1 MVSVLNRLHDRLGL
15 RTTPSIFFLSAA
27 LVVVFTVAMG
37 LFPGPVQ
44 GAFGAVAH
52 VLRYET
58 GWFYTFSVTALVV
71 FALGLA
77 VSRYGRVKI
86 GDDDSLPA
94 YSGLTWFGMLFA
106 AGVGAILMFWG
117 VAEPITHYANPPM
130 YGTEAG
136 SDRAAVEA
144 LNIANFHFGLHMWTI
159 LAVPGLAFGYFT
171 YKRKLPPR
179 VSSAFHPLLGDGIH
193 GPWGK
198 AIDILAIVATV
209 FGLAVSVGMGSL
221 QINSGLTYVY
231 GVPVSGWVQAGIIA
245 VITAVGLAS
254 VVAGMEKGVKRLS
267 YANIVLAVALMLFV
281 LMAGA
286 SMSTMRAIV
295 ESVGSYVNQ
304 LPTLAFF
311 NDTHGNG
318 EWSGDWTVFYWAW
331 TVTWAPFVGMFVAKI
346 SRGRTIRQFVVG
358 VLAVPSAF
366 VAVWMAI
373 YGYNAIRIDRAPE
386 TRGSLTDT
394 IVTQGNPE
402 AALFQFLGSMP
413 WFAVTALV
421 ALVVITIFF
430 ITSIDS
436 GALVMD
442 AMANGHEDEAPR
454 RQRVFWTLAVGAVC
468 AAILLTAGENG
479 LDALQEVIIVIGAP
493 VMLLEVLQ
501 AVMLL
506 QALRQDAGTARPMRT
521 RQWKKV
527 LPAEEYHRR
536 AQEDTAAVSEFVI
549 RPEYEVGTEPE
560 NDTHQPRTW
569 HWQREQ
575 EGRPVYQLAL
585 TGGASSGKRTAA
597 HAFEELGAVML
608 DSVQMWHELLEPG
621 TATREEVDRIFG
633 EQLGTGPA
641 APAADVSDALDE
653 LMPRNETVRTRAH
666 ELLMPHMRETARRRA
681 REAGP
686 DAVMVQVLRD
696 PLETE
701 QHDRFDLVVAVAAPA
716 EERVQ
721 RLREDEGVPADVAW
735 DIVDR
740 APSED
745 ETRDIADRVIVNDGD
760 VAQVR
765 EQVRAIWEDEV
776 LPVLQE
782 DDPTEGQEHDGTV
795 HARGTN

>member
-1 MVSVLNRLHDRLGL
+1 MLHRLHDRLGL
-15 RTTPSIFFLSAA
+15 RTTPSIFFVSAA
-27 LVVVFTVAMG
+27 LIVVFTAAMS

-44 GAFGAVAH
+44 GFFGGIAH
-52 VLRYET
+52 VLRYRT
-58 GWFYTFSVTALVV
+58 GWFYTFSVTALVI
-71 FALGLA
+71 FAVGLA
-77 VSRYGRVKI
+77 LSRYGRVKI
-86 GDDDSLPA
+86 GDDDSQPA

-106 AGVGAILMFWG
+106 AGVGAVLMFWG
-117 VAEPITHYANPPM
+117 VAEPINHYANPPM
-130 YGTEAG
+130 YGTDPE

-144 LNIANFHFGLHMWTI
+144 LNIANFHFGVHMWAI

-198 AIDILAIVATV
+198 AIDVLSIVATV
-209 FGLAVSVGMGSL
+209 FGLGVSVGLGAL

-231 GVPVSGWVQAGIIA
+231 GIPMAGWIQAAIIA

-254 VVAGMEKGVKRLS
+254 VLAGMEKGVKRLS
-267 YANIVLAVALMLFV
+267 YANIVLAVALLLFV

-286 SMSTMRAIV
+286 SMDTMRAIV
-295 ESVGSYVNQ
+295 ESVGGYAQQ

-311 NDTHGNG
+311 NDTYGG
-318 EWSGDWTVFYWAW
+318 GTWSGDWTVFYWAW

-346 SRGRTIRQFVVG
+346 SRGRTIREFVVG
-358 VLAVPSAF
+358 VLGVPSAF
-366 VAVWMAI
+366 VVVWMAI
-373 YGYNAIRIDRAPE
+373 YGYNAIRIDRAPG
-386 TRGSLTDT
+386 TRGTLTET

-402 AALFQFLGSMP
+402 AALFQFLQTMP
-413 WFAVTALV
+413 WFAVTAFV
-421 ALVVITIFF
+421 ALIVITVFF

-442 AMANGHEDEAPR
+442 AMANGHEDEGPR
-454 RQRVFWTLAVGAVC
+454 RQRIFWTLAVGAVC
-468 AAILLTAGENG
+468 TAIIATSGENG
-479 LDALQEVIIVIGAP
+479 LNALQEVIIVIGAP

-521 RQWKKV
+521 RQWKRV

-536 AQEDTAAVSEFVI
+536 AQEDGAAVSEYVI

-597 HAFEELGAVML
+597 RAFEELGAAVL
-608 DSVQMWHELLEPG
+608 DSAQMWQQLLEPG
-621 TATREEVDRIFG
+621 TPTRAEVERIFG
-633 EQLGTGPA
+633 EQLPTA
-641 APAADVSDALDE
+641 ADAPAEDVAAALDE
-653 LMPRNETVRTRAH
+653 LMARNETARARAH
-666 ELLMPHMRETARRRA
+666 ELLMPEMRESARRRA
-681 REAGP
+681 REAGT
-686 DAVMVQVLRD
+686 DRVMVQVVRD
-696 PLETE
+696 PLEAE
-701 QHDRFDLVVAVAAPA
+701 QRDRFDLVVAVEAPA

-721 RLREDEGVPADVAW
+721 RLRRTEGVAADVAW
-735 DIVDR
+735 DLVDQ
-740 APSED
+740 APSD
-745 ETRDIADRVIVNDGD
+745 GETRDVADRVIVNDGD
-760 VAQVR
+760 VELVRDQVR
-765 EQVRAIWEDEV
+765 EIWQDQI
-776 LPVLQE
+776 LPVL
-782 DDPTEGQEHDGTV
+782 DHKSTEEGHDHEGTV
-795 HARGTN
+795 HETGSH

>member
-1 MVSVLNRLHDRLGL
+1 MLHRLHDRLGL
-15 RTTPSIFFLSAA
+15 RTTPSIFFVSAA
-27 LVVVFTVAMG
+27 LVVVFTAAMG

-44 GAFGAVAH
+44 GVFGDIAH
-52 VLRYET
+52 VLRYQT
-58 GWFYTFSVTALVV
+58 GWFYTLSVTGLVI
-71 FALGLA
+71 FAVGLA
-77 VSRYGRVKI
+77 LSRYGRVRL
-86 GDDDSLPA
+86 GDDDSEPA

-106 AGVGAILMFWG
+106 AGVGAVLMFWG
-117 VAEPITHYANPPM
+117 VAEPINHYANPPM
-130 YGTEAG
+130 YGTEPA

-144 LNIANFHFGLHMWTI
+144 LNIANFHFGVHMWAI

-198 AIDILAIVATV
+198 AIDILSIVATV
-209 FGLAVSVGMGSL
+209 FGLAVSVGLGAL

-231 GVPVSGWVQAGIIA
+231 GIPMEGWVQAAIIA

-254 VVAGMEKGVKRLS
+254 VLAGMEKGIKRLS
-267 YANIVLAVALMLFV
+267 YANIILAVALLLFV

-286 SMSTMRAIV
+286 SMSTMRAVV
-295 ESVGSYVNQ
+295 EPVGGYLGQ

-311 NDTHGNG
+311 NDTYGG
-318 EWSGDWTVFYWAW
+318 GQWPGDWTVFYWAW

-358 VLAVPSAF
+358 VLGVPSAF
-366 VAVWMAI
+366 VAIWMAV
-373 YGYNAIRIDRAPE
+373 YGYNAIRIDRAPQ
-386 TRGSLTDT
+386 TRGTLTET

-402 AALFQFLGSMP
+402 AALFQFLQTMP
-413 WFAVTALV
+413 WFAVTAFV

-442 AMANGHEDEAPR
+442 AMANGHEDEGSR
-454 RQRVFWTLAVGAVC
+454 RQRIFWTLAVGAVC
-468 AAILLTAGENG
+468 TAIIATSGENG

-521 RQWKKV
+521 RQWKRV

-536 AQEDTAAVSEFVI
+536 AQEDGPAVADFVI

-560 NDTHQPRTW
+560 HDTHQPRTW

-585 TGGASSGKRTAA
+585 TGGASAGKRTAA
-597 HAFEELGAVML
+597 RAFEELGAVML

-621 TATREEVDRIFG
+621 TGTRSEVERVFGDQLATAPEAS
-633 EQLGTGPA
+633 A
-641 APAADVSDALDE
+641 AEVSDALDE
-653 LMPRNETVRTRAH
+653 LMARNETVRARAH
-666 ELLMPHMRETARRRA
+666 ELLMPHMREIARRRA
-681 REAGP
+681 RDVGP
-686 DAVMVQVLRD
+686 DAVMVQVVRD
-696 PLETE
+696 PLEAE
-701 QHDRFDLVVAVAAPA
+701 QRDRFDLVVAVAAPA

-721 RLREDEGVPADVAW
+721 RLREDEGLPVDVAW
-735 DIVDR
+735 DVVDR
-740 APSED
+740 APSEN
-745 ETRDIADRVIVNDGD
+745 ETRGVADRVIVNDGD
-760 VAQVR
+760 VEQVR
-765 EQVRAIWEDEV
+765 EQVREIWNDQI

-782 DDPTEGQEHDGTV
+782 DGAVEEEDRDGTV
-795 HARGTN
+795 HPTGSH

>member
-1 MVSVLNRLHDRLGL
+1 MLHRLHDCLGL
-15 RTTPSIFFLSAA
+15 RTTPSIFFVSAA
-27 LVVVFTVAMG
+27 LVVVFTAAMS

-44 GAFGAVAH
+44 GVFGDIAH
-52 VLRYET
+52 VLRYQT
-58 GWFYTFSVTALVV
+58 GWFYTLSVTGLVI
-71 FALGLA
+71 FAVGLA
-77 VSRYGRVKI
+77 LSRYGRVRL
-86 GDDDSLPA
+86 GDDDSEPA

-106 AGVGAILMFWG
+106 AGVGAVLMFWG
-117 VAEPITHYANPPM
+117 VAEPINHYANPPM
-130 YGTEAG
+130 YGTEPA
-136 SDRAAVEA
+136 SDRSAVEA
-144 LNIANFHFGLHMWTI
+144 LNIANFHFGVHMWAI

-171 YKRKLPPR
+171 YNRKLPPR

-198 AIDILAIVATV
+198 AIDILSIVATV
-209 FGLAVSVGMGSL
+209 FGLAVSVGLGAL

-231 GVPVSGWVQAGIIA
+231 GIPMEGWVQAAIIA

-254 VVAGMEKGVKRLS
+254 VLAGMEKGIKRLS
-267 YANIVLAVALMLFV
+267 YANIILAVALLLFV

-286 SMSTMRAIV
+286 SMSTMRAVV
-295 ESVGSYVNQ
+295 EPVGGYLGQ

-311 NDTHGNG
+311 NDTYGG
-318 EWSGDWTVFYWAW
+318 GQWSGDWTVFYWAW

-358 VLAVPSAF
+358 VLGVPSAF
-366 VAVWMAI
+366 VAVWMAV
-373 YGYNAIRIDRAPE
+373 YGYNAIRIDRAPQ
-386 TRGSLTDT
+386 TRGTLTET

-402 AALFQFLGSMP
+402 AALFQFLQTMP
-413 WFAVTALV
+413 WFAVTAFV

-442 AMANGHEDEAPR
+442 AMANGHEDEGSR
-454 RQRVFWTLAVGAVC
+454 RQRIFWTLAVGAVC
-468 AAILLTAGENG
+468 TAIIATSGENG

-521 RQWKKV
+521 RQWKRV

-536 AQEDTAAVSEFVI
+536 AQEAGPAVADFVI

-560 NDTHQPRTW
+560 HDTHQPRTW

-585 TGGASSGKRTAA
+585 TGGASAGKRTAA
-597 HAFEELGAVML
+597 RAFEELGAVML

-621 TATREEVDRIFG
+621 TGTRSEVERVFGDQLATAPEAS
-633 EQLGTGPA
+633 A
-641 APAADVSDALDE
+641 AEVSDALDE
-653 LMPRNETVRTRAH
+653 LMARNETVRARAH
-666 ELLMPHMRETARRRA
+666 ELLMPHMREIARRRA
-681 REAGP
+681 RDVGP
-686 DAVMVQVLRD
+686 DAVMVQVVRD
-696 PLETE
+696 PLEAE
-701 QHDRFDLVVAVAAPA
+701 QRDRFDLVVAVAAPA

-721 RLREDEGVPADVAW
+721 RLREDEGLPVDVAW
-735 DIVDR
+735 DVVDR
-740 APSED
+740 APSEN
-745 ETRDIADRVIVNDGD
+745 ETRGVADRVIVNDGD
-760 VAQVR
+760 VEQVR
-765 EQVRAIWEDEV
+765 EQVREIWNDQI

-782 DDPTEGQEHDGTV
+782 DGAVEEEDRDGTV
-795 HARGTN
+795 HPTGSH

>member
-1 MVSVLNRLHDRLGL
+1 MLHRLHDRLGL
-15 RTTPSIFFLSAA
+15 RTTPSIFFVSAA
-27 LVVVFTVAMG
+27 LIVVFTAAMS

-44 GAFGAVAH
+44 GFFGGIAH
-52 VLRYET
+52 VLRYRT
-58 GWFYTFSVTALVV
+58 GWFYTFSVTALVI
-71 FALGLA
+71 FAVGLA
-77 VSRYGRVKI
+77 LSRYGRVKI
-86 GDDDSLPA
+86 GDDDSQPA

-106 AGVGAILMFWG
+106 AGVGAVLMFWG
-117 VAEPITHYANPPM
+117 VAEPINHYANPPM
-130 YGTEAG
+130 YGTDPE

-144 LNIANFHFGLHMWTI
+144 LNIANFHFGVHMWAI

-198 AIDILAIVATV
+198 AIDVLSIVATV
-209 FGLAVSVGMGSL
+209 FGLGVSVGLGAL

-231 GVPVSGWVQAGIIA
+231 GIPMAGWIQAAIIA

-254 VVAGMEKGVKRLS
+254 VLAGMEKGVKRLS
-267 YANIVLAVALMLFV
+267 YANIVLAVALLLFV

-286 SMSTMRAIV
+286 SMDTMRAIV
-295 ESVGSYVNQ
+295 ESVGGYAQQ

-311 NDTHGNG
+311 NDTYGG
-318 EWSGDWTVFYWAW
+318 GTWSGDWTVFYWAW

-346 SRGRTIRQFVVG
+346 SRGRTIREFVVG
-358 VLAVPSAF
+358 VLGVPSAF
-366 VAVWMAI
+366 VVVWMAI
-373 YGYNAIRIDRAPE
+373 YGYNAIRIDRAPG
-386 TRGSLTDT
+386 TRGTLTET

-402 AALFQFLGSMP
+402 AALFQFLQTMP
-413 WFAVTALV
+413 WFAVTAFV
-421 ALVVITIFF
+421 ALIVITVFF

-442 AMANGHEDEAPR
+442 AMANGHDDEGPR
-454 RQRVFWTLAVGAVC
+454 RQRIFWTLAVGAVC
-468 AAILLTAGENG
+468 TAIIATSGENG
-479 LDALQEVIIVIGAP
+479 LNALQEVIIVIGAP

-521 RQWKKV
+521 RQWKRV

-536 AQEDTAAVSEFVI
+536 AQEDGAAVSEYVI

-597 HAFEELGAVML
+597 RAFEELGAAVL
-608 DSVQMWHELLEPG
+608 DSAQMWQQLLEPG
-621 TATREEVDRIFG
+621 TPTRAEVERIFG
-633 EQLGTGPA
+633 EQLPTA
-641 APAADVSDALDE
+641 ADAPAEDVAAALDE
-653 LMPRNETVRTRAH
+653 LMARNETARARAH
-666 ELLMPHMRETARRRA
+666 ELLMPEMRESARRRA
-681 REAGP
+681 REAGT
-686 DAVMVQVLRD
+686 DRVMVQVVRD
-696 PLETE
+696 PLEAE
-701 QHDRFDLVVAVAAPA
+701 QRDRFDLVVAVEAPA

-721 RLREDEGVPADVAW
+721 RLRRTEGVAADVAW
-735 DIVDR
+735 DLVDQ
-740 APSED
+740 APSD
-745 ETRDIADRVIVNDGD
+745 GETRDVADRVIVNDGD
-760 VAQVR
+760 VEHVRDQVR
-765 EQVRAIWEDEV
+765 EIWQDQI
-776 LPVLQE
+776 LPVL
-782 DDPTEGQEHDGTV
+782 DHKSTEEGHDHEGTV
-795 HARGTN
+795 HETGSH

>member
-1 MVSVLNRLHDRLGL
+1 MLHRLHDRLGL
-15 RTTPSIFFLSAA
+15 RTTPSIFFVSAA
-27 LVVVFTVAMG
+27 LIVVFTAAMG

-44 GAFGAVAH
+44 GIFGSIAH
-52 VLRYET
+52 VLRYRT
-58 GWFYTFSVTALVV
+58 GWFYTFSVTALVI
-71 FALGLA
+71 FAVGLA

-86 GDDDSLPA
+86 GDDDSQPT

-106 AGVGAILMFWG
+106 AGVGAVLMFWG

-130 YGTEAG
+130 YGTEPE

-144 LNIANFHFGLHMWTI
+144 LNIANFHFGVHMWAI

-198 AIDILAIVATV
+198 AIDILSIVATV
-209 FGLAVSVGMGSL
+209 FGLAVSVGLGAL

-231 GVPVSGWVQAGIIA
+231 GIPMAGWIQAAIIA

-254 VVAGMEKGVKRLS
+254 VLAGMEKGVKRLS
-267 YANIVLAVALMLFV
+267 YANIVLAVALLLFV

-286 SMSTMRAIV
+286 SMDTMRAIV
-295 ESVGSYVNQ
+295 ESVGGYAQQ
-304 LPTLAFF
+304 LPTLALF
-311 NDTHGNG
+311 NDTYGG
-318 EWSGDWTVFYWAW
+318 GTWSGDWTVFYWAW

-346 SRGRTIRQFVVG
+346 SRGRTIREFVVG
-358 VLAVPSAF
+358 VLGVPSAF
-366 VAVWMAI
+366 VVVWMAI

-386 TRGSLTDT
+386 TRATLTET

-402 AALFQFLGSMP
+402 AALFQFLQTMP
-413 WFAVTALV
+413 WFAVTAFV
-421 ALVVITIFF
+421 ALIVITIFF

-442 AMANGHEDEAPR
+442 AMANGHEDEGPR
-454 RQRVFWTLAVGAVC
+454 RQRIFWTLAVGAVC
-468 AAILLTAGENG
+468 TAIIATSGENG
-479 LDALQEVIIVIGAP
+479 LNALQEVIIVIGAP

-521 RQWKKV
+521 RQWKRV

-536 AQEDTAAVSEFVI
+536 AQEDGTAVSDYVI

-560 NDTHQPRTW
+560 HDTHQPRTW
-569 HWQREQ
+569 HWQRER

-597 HAFEELGAVML
+597 RAFEELGAVVL
-608 DSVQMWHELLEPG
+608 DSAQMWQELLEPG
-621 TATREEVDRIFG
+621 SGTRAEVERIFG
-633 EQLGTGPA
+633 EQLPMA
-641 APAADVSDALDE
+641 ADTPAADVAVALDE
-653 LMPRNETVRTRAH
+653 LMARNETARARAH
-666 ELLMPHMRETARRRA
+666 ELLMPEMRESARRRA
-681 REAGP
+681 REAGT
-686 DAVMVQVLRD
+686 DRVMVQVVRD
-696 PLETE
+696 PLEAE
-701 QHDRFDLVVAVAAPA
+701 QRDRFDLVVAVEAPV

-721 RLREDEGVPADVAW
+721 RLRRTEGVAADVAW
-735 DIVDR
+735 DLVDQ
-740 APSED
+740 APSD
-745 ETRDIADRVIVNDGD
+745 GETRDVADRMIVNDRD
-760 VAQVR
+760 VERVR
-765 EQVRAIWEDEV
+765 EQVREIWQDQIQ
-776 LPVLQE
+776 PVLDHE
-782 DDPTEGQEHDGTV
+782 STEEGHDHEGTV
-795 HARGTN
+795 HQTGSR

>member
-1 MVSVLNRLHDRLGL
+1 MLHRLHDRLGL
-15 RTTPSIFFLSAA
+15 RTTPSIFFVSAA
-27 LVVVFTVAMG
+27 LIVVFTAAMS

-44 GAFGAVAH
+44 GFFGGIAH
-52 VLRYET
+52 VLRYRT
-58 GWFYTFSVTALVV
+58 GWFYTFSVTALVI
-71 FALGLA
+71 FAVGLA
-77 VSRYGRVKI
+77 LSRYGRVKI
-86 GDDDSLPA
+86 GDDDSQPA

-106 AGVGAILMFWG
+106 AGVGAVLMFWG
-117 VAEPITHYANPPM
+117 VAEPINHYANPPM
-130 YGTEAG
+130 YGTDPE

-144 LNIANFHFGLHMWTI
+144 LNIANFHFGVHMWAI

-198 AIDILAIVATV
+198 AIDVLSIVATV
-209 FGLAVSVGMGSL
+209 FGLGVSVGLGAL

-231 GVPVSGWVQAGIIA
+231 GIPMAGWIQAAIIA

-254 VVAGMEKGVKRLS
+254 VLAGMEKGVKRLS
-267 YANIVLAVALMLFV
+267 YANIVLAVALLLFV

-286 SMSTMRAIV
+286 SMDTMRAIV
-295 ESVGSYVNQ
+295 ESVGGYAQQ

-311 NDTHGNG
+311 NDTYGG
-318 EWSGDWTVFYWAW
+318 GTWSGDWTVFYWAW

-346 SRGRTIRQFVVG
+346 SRGRTIREFVVG
-358 VLAVPSAF
+358 VLGVPSAF
-366 VAVWMAI
+366 VVVWMAI
-373 YGYNAIRIDRAPE
+373 YGYNAIRIDRAPG
-386 TRGSLTDT
+386 TRGTLTET

-402 AALFQFLGSMP
+402 AALFQFLQTMP
-413 WFAVTALV
+413 WFAVTAFV
-421 ALVVITIFF
+421 ALIVITVFF

-442 AMANGHEDEAPR
+442 AMANGHEDEGPR
-454 RQRVFWTLAVGAVC
+454 RQRIFWTLAVGAVC
-468 AAILLTAGENG
+468 TAIIATSGENG
-479 LDALQEVIIVIGAP
+479 LNALQEVIIVIGAP

-521 RQWKKV
+521 RQWKRV

-536 AQEDTAAVSEFVI
+536 AQEDGAAVSEYVI

-597 HAFEELGAVML
+597 RAFEELGAAVL
-608 DSVQMWHELLEPG
+608 DSAQMWQQLLEPG
-621 TATREEVDRIFG
+621 TPTRAEVERIFG
-633 EQLGTGPA
+633 EQLPTA
-641 APAADVSDALDE
+641 ADAPAEDVAAALDE
-653 LMPRNETVRTRAH
+653 LMARNETARARAH
-666 ELLMPHMRETARRRA
+666 ELLMPEMRESARRRA
-681 REAGP
+681 REAGT
-686 DAVMVQVLRD
+686 DRVMVQVVRD
-696 PLETE
+696 PLEAE
-701 QHDRFDLVVAVAAPA
+701 QRDRFDLVVAVEAPA

-721 RLREDEGVPADVAW
+721 RLRRTEGVAADVAW
-735 DIVDR
+735 DLVDQ
-740 APSED
+740 APSD
-745 ETRDIADRVIVNDGD
+745 GETRDVADRVIVNDGD
-760 VAQVR
+760 VEHVRDQVR
-765 EQVRAIWEDEV
+765 EIWQDQI
-776 LPVLQE
+776 LPVLDHE
-782 DDPTEGQEHDGTV
+782 STEEGHDHEGTV
-795 HARGTN
+795 HETGSH

>member
-1 MVSVLNRLHDRLGL
+1 MLHRLHDRLGL
-15 RTTPSIFFLSAA
+15 RTTPSIFFVSAA
-27 LVVVFTVAMG
+27 LVVVFTAAMG

-44 GAFGAVAH
+44 GVFGDIAH
-52 VLRYET
+52 VLRYQT
-58 GWFYTFSVTALVV
+58 GWFYTLSVTGLVI
-71 FALGLA
+71 FAVGLA
-77 VSRYGRVKI
+77 LSRYGRVRL
-86 GDDDSLPA
+86 GDDDSEPA

-106 AGVGAILMFWG
+106 AGVGAVLMFWG
-117 VAEPITHYANPPM
+117 VAEPINHYANPPM
-130 YGTEAG
+130 YGTEPA

-144 LNIANFHFGLHMWTI
+144 LNIANFHFGVHMWAI

-198 AIDILAIVATV
+198 AIDILSIVATV
-209 FGLAVSVGMGSL
+209 FGLAVSVGLGAL

-231 GVPVSGWVQAGIIA
+231 GIPMEGWVQAAIIA

-254 VVAGMEKGVKRLS
+254 VLAGMEKGIKRLS
-267 YANIVLAVALMLFV
+267 YANIILAVALLLFV

-286 SMSTMRAIV
+286 SMSTMRAVV
-295 ESVGSYVNQ
+295 EPVGGYLGQ

-311 NDTHGNG
+311 NDTYGG
-318 EWSGDWTVFYWAW
+318 GQWPGDWTVFYWAW

-358 VLAVPSAF
+358 VLGVPSAF
-366 VAVWMAI
+366 VAVWMAV
-373 YGYNAIRIDRAPE
+373 YGYNAIRIDRAPQ
-386 TRGSLTDT
+386 TRGTLTET

-402 AALFQFLGSMP
+402 AALFQFLQTMP
-413 WFAVTALV
+413 WFAVTAFV

-442 AMANGHEDEAPR
+442 AMANGHEDEGSR
-454 RQRVFWTLAVGAVC
+454 RQRIFWTLAVGAVC
-468 AAILLTAGENG
+468 TAIIATSGENG
-479 LDALQEVIIVIGAP
+479 LDALQEVIIVIGAL

-521 RQWKKV
+521 RQWKRV

-536 AQEDTAAVSEFVI
+536 AQEDGPAAADFVI

-560 NDTHQPRTW
+560 HDTHQPRTW

-585 TGGASSGKRTAA
+585 TGGASAGKRTAA
-597 HAFEELGAVML
+597 RAFEELGAVML

-621 TATREEVDRIFG
+621 TGTRSEVERVFGDQLATAPEAS
-633 EQLGTGPA
+633 A
-641 APAADVSDALDE
+641 AEVSDALDE
-653 LMPRNETVRTRAH
+653 LMARNETVRARAH
-666 ELLMPHMRETARRRA
+666 ELLMPHMREIARRRA
-681 REAGP
+681 RDVGP
-686 DAVMVQVLRD
+686 DAVMVQVVRD
-696 PLETE
+696 PLEAE
-701 QHDRFDLVVAVAAPA
+701 QRDRFDLVVAVAAPA

-721 RLREDEGVPADVAW
+721 RLREDEGLPVDVAW
-735 DIVDR
+735 DVVDR
-740 APSED
+740 APSEN
-745 ETRDIADRVIVNDGD
+745 ETRGVADRVIVNDGD
-760 VAQVR
+760 VEQVR
-765 EQVRAIWEDEV
+765 EQVREIWNDQI

-782 DDPTEGQEHDGTV
+782 DGAVEEEDRDGTV
-795 HARGTN
+795 HPTGSH